1 MAVAAVA
8 FPTEVRAATSE
19 VSIRWITN
27 AIDARKVVVEIHGLE
42 SKTLDPVRSKK
53 SDADRQRLLSVFAG
67 QGSIQADLN
76 APPMLGT
83 YRVSDGILRFESR
96 FPLER
101 GVTYRAVLRT
111 KGLLDGRSESTLS
124 STFVLPGEARSPSTK
139 VEAIFPSADVLP
151 ENLLKFY
158 VHFSAPMSRGH
169 IYEHIQLLNAAG
181 HPVELPFLEIDE
193 ELWDQQMT
201 RLTLFIDPGR
211 IKRGVKPLE
220 EVGPAL
226 EEGKTFILVID
237 SAWHDATGS
246 PLVAK
251 FEKSFRVGPPDRT
264 PPDPAGWQIQAPT
277 AGTSDSLVVE
287 FNESLDHALAQR
299 MIRVVNAEGHLIE
312 GRTTLEDQER
322 RWKFEPAAD
331 WKAGPKNLVVQTTIE
346 DLAGNNIGKP
356 FEVDLFENVQRRLTS
371 EAVKVPFAIR

>member
-1 MAVAAVA
+1 
-8 FPTEVRAATSE
+8 
-19 VSIRWITN
+19 
-27 AIDARKVVVEIHGLE
+27 
-42 SKTLDPVRSKK
+42 
-53 SDADRQRLLSVFAG
+53 
-67 QGSIQADLN
+67 
-76 APPMLGT
+76 
-83 YRVSDGILRFESR
+83 
-96 FPLER
+96 
-101 GVTYRAVLRT
+101 
-111 KGLLDGRSESTLS
+111 
-124 STFVLPGEARSPSTK
+124 
-139 VEAIFPSADVLP
+139 
-151 ENLLKFY
+151 
-158 VHFSAPMSRGH
+158 
-169 IYEHIQLLNAAG
+169 
-181 HPVELPFLEIDE
+181 
-193 ELWDQQMT
+193 MT

-251 FEKSFRVGPPDRT
+251 FEKSFRVGPQDRT
-264 PPDPAGWQIQAPT
+264 PPDPARWKIQAPP

-356 FEVDLFENVQRRLTS
+356 FEVDLFENVQRRLPS
-371 EAVKVPFAIR
+371 EAVKLPFEIR